1 VPEPFHLGAVLLL
14 TGLGLGGV
22 QLAQE
27 PRATAA
33 GEPRAAARTGA
44 ATAEHG
50 RANARLVVEVASGP
64 RRGGT
69 VTLRKGQSVKIL
81 RREGS
86 TLLVQDGEGNRM
98 YVERNQVA
106 AP

>member
-1 VPEPFHLGAVLLL
+1 VLLSI
-14 TGLGLGGV
+14 GLALGGV
-22 QLAQE
+22 RLAQE
-27 PRATAA
+27 PLAVAA
-33 GEPRAAARTGA
+33 AEPRGAGKAGA
-44 ATAEHG
+44 APADHG

-69 VTLRKGQSVKIL
+69 VTLRKGQTLKIV

-86 TLLVQDGEGNRM
+86 ALLVQDGEGNRM